1 MRTLSWASDILARMS
16 SRSFGQ
22 IVREAR
28 LERHLSMGQLAAAV
42 DRSTASVRRWERDD
56 GLPTPEVIDTLVVRL
71 GLDPDEVNDAVAATR
86 GDEPQLEPLITAP
99 VEAGD
104 PIDVVPVVDVVE
116 SADAKWEQPD
126 SVAPPPPQPVAPAA
140 ASPPLTA
147 WPTASAPVAVVERDQ
162 NILQVLRDP
171 GRPWLG
177 YIRTALT
184 LAVLGGLLWVLW
196 WAVPEFF
203 EAFSEMWDSLW
214 GGSGIEGIES

>member
-1 MRTLSWASDILARMS
+1 MS

-71 GLDPDEVNDAVAATR
+71 GLDPDEVNDALAATR
-86 GDEPQLEPLITAP
+86 GEDEQLEPLITAP

-116 SADAKWEQPD
+116 SAGAEWEQPNI
-126 SVAPPPPQPVAPAA
+126 VAPPPPQPVASAVT
-140 ASPPLTA
+140 PPPSA
-147 WPTASAPVAVVERDQ
+147 WPTASATVAVVEQDQ

-171 GRPWLG
+171 DRPWLG
-177 YIRTALT
+177 YIRAALT
-184 LAVLGGLLWVLW
+184 LLVLGGLVWVLW

-203 EAFSEMWDSLW
+203 DAFGEMWDSLW
-214 GGSGIEGIES
+214 DSSGSEGIQS

>member
-1 MRTLSWASDILARMS
+1 MS

-28 LERHLSMGQLAAAV
+28 LERHLSMGLLAAAV

-56 GLPTPEVIDTLVVRL
+56 GLPTSEVIDTLVVRL

-86 GDEPQLEPLITAP
+86 DPELEPLITTPA
-99 VEAGD
+99 EAGG
-104 PIDVVPVVDVVE
+104 PIDVVPVVEVVE
-116 SADAKWEQPD
+116 SAGAEWEQPGI
-126 SVAPPPPQPVAPAA
+126 VASSPPPPVAPAA
-140 ASPPLTA
+140 VSPPPTV
-147 WPTASAPVAVVERDQ
+147 WPTASAPVAVVEKDQ

-171 GRPWLG
+171 DRPWLG
-177 YIRTALT
+177 YIRAALT

-203 EAFSEMWDSLW
+203 DAFSEMWDSLW
-214 GGSGIEGIES
+214 DGSGTEGIQS

>member
-1 MRTLSWASDILARMS
+1 MS

-71 GLDPDEVNDAVAATR
+71 GLDPDEVNDAIAATR
-86 GDEPQLEPLITAP
+86 GEDPQLEPLTTAP
-99 VEAGD
+99 VEVGD
-104 PIDVVPVVDVVE
+104 PIDVVPVVDGVD
-116 SADAKWEQPD
+116 STGADWEQPNI
-126 SVAPPPPQPVAPAA
+126 VAPPPPVVPAA
-140 ASPPLTA
+140 APAPTV
-147 WPTASAPVAVVERDQ
+147 WPTASAAVAVVDQDQ

-171 GRPWLG
+171 DRPWLG
-177 YIRTALT
+177 YIRAALT
-184 LAVLGGLLWVLW
+184 LVVLGGLLWVLL

-203 EAFSEMWDSLW
+203 DAFSEMWDSLW
-214 GGSGIEGIES
+214 DSSGTEGIQS

>member
-1 MRTLSWASDILARMS
+1 MS

-56 GLPTPEVIDTLVVRL
+56 GLPTPEVVDILVVRL

-86 GDEPQLEPLITAP
+86 GEDPQLEPLTTAP
-99 VEAGD
+99 VEVGD
-104 PIDVVPVVDVVE
+104 PIDVVPVVDAVE
-116 SADAKWEQPD
+116 STDAEEQPNIA
-126 SVAPPPPQPVAPAA
+126 APPPPVVPAVAPA
-140 ASPPLTA
+140 PPTV
-147 WPTASAPVAVVERDQ
+147 WPTASAPVAVVEQDQ

-171 GRPWLG
+171 DRPWLG
-177 YIRTALT
+177 YIRAVLT
-184 LAVLGGLLWVLW
+184 LVVLGGLLWVLL

-203 EAFSEMWDSLW
+203 DAFSEMWDSLW
-214 GGSGIEGIES
+214 DSSGTEGIQS